1 MKIEFENIIRAYRKI
16 DFTHSK
22 AALATILKVEGSSY
36 RRPGARMLIEDN
48 GNWTGAI
55 SGGCLEKDALRK
67 ALTVMQNGK
76 PKIVTYDTT
85 DEEENVFGIGLGCN
99 GIIDVL
105 IEPLNPGEKGNPLE
119 LLDQL
124 LTVKEQ
130 AVMATLFGGEHI
142 TGERKIYRSDY
153 TVVSTIKDAALE
165 AVVDKIINASAT
177 DKNYVKEIEPGKN
190 VLAEILEPDIQLLVF
205 GTGYD
210 AYPLVRMGRLAGCHV
225 TVVFSNPNQ
234 RNSSLFAEADAG
246 IFSTTEELLK
256 NVPVSRFSAAIL
268 LSHNFNYDLAVLQQL
283 LKTDIPYIGIL
294 GPQKK
299 GNKIKEQIGYLEAS
313 DLQRLYNPVGLD
325 IGAETPEEIALSIIA
340 EIKAVFRGRSGQMLR
355 LREGPIYRR
364 G

>member
-1 MKIEFENIIRAYRKI
+1 MKIEFENIIRAYRNI
-16 DFTHSK
+16 DFTHNK
-22 AALATILKVEGSSY
+22 AALATILNVKGSSY

-67 ALTVMQNGK
+67 ALTVMQHGK
-76 PKIVTYDTT
+76 AKIVTYDTT
-85 DEEENVFGIGLGCN
+85 DEDENVFGIGLGCN

-105 IEPLNPGEKGNPLE
+105 IEPLHPGEKGNPLE

-130 AVMATLFGGEHI
+130 AVMVTLFGEENI
-142 TGERKIYRSDY
+142 TGERKIYRSDN
-153 TVVSTIKDAALE
+153 TVVSTMKDGALE
-165 AVVDKIINASAT
+165 AVIDKLILTS
-177 DKNYVKEIEPGKN
+177 DKNFVREIEDDKH
-190 VLAEILEPDIQLLVF
+190 VLVEVLEPDIQLLVF

-210 AYPLVRMGRLAGCHV
+210 ALPLVRMGRLAGCHV
-225 TVVFSNPNQ
+225 TVLFSNPNQ
-234 RNSSLFAEADAG
+234 RNGPLFAEADAG
-246 IFSTTEELLK
+246 IFSSPEDLLK
-256 NVPVSRFSAAIL
+256 NVAVSRFSAAIL
-268 LSHNFNYDLAVLQQL
+268 LSHNFNYDLAILQQL

-299 GNKIKEQIGYLEAS
+299 GLKIKEQVGHLEDA

-340 EIKAVFRGRSGQMLR
+340 EIKAVFSGRSGQMLR
-355 LREGPIYRR
+355 LREGPIYSR